1 MEKKIVRYDE
11 KGREIKFTP
20 EELNRLDDSDERNK
34 KSKMLILYPSYSM
47 RDYEKNKYMLDSD
60 AEFQQAIQEI
70 RILKEWFEEIFLIIP
85 EEDQRIL
92 DKKRIPSYVKLIE
105 KRYEY
110 NVGSER
116 FANDVEFFSILS
128 VRMKDKDWYL
138 YTCFTYKWRIYKA
151 AGIDP
156 EKILNTFW
164 HFYPT
169 FDGEDFDSEYLRKSI
184 GIIFRSDKQTN
195 HFLENVPSFPEKKAF
210 MIRSHHG
217 LPFVSSTKI
226 PSGEIKTRCVVL
238 PTRFDH
244 EDFNHTWE
252 SLMVLLGLKA
262 DGLNFRII
270 LCNPNNSGKL
280 SPMMR
285 IADEIGPL
293 SKKRFEEILATEI
306 GVIFVKKE
314 TDYGGTKGA
323 PEYMASNLI
332 FISNDYN
339 LNPLD
344 VMNNDNTMAYNWIKK
359 MLTIP
364 KEEYVRIKQRQKDI
378 ADTHNGKKYTTEE
391 FKKILG
397 DIIG

>member
-1 MEKKIVRYDE
+1 
-11 KGREIKFTP
+11 
-20 EELNRLDDSDERNK
+20 
-34 KSKMLILYPSYSM
+34 
-47 RDYEKNKYMLDSD
+47 
-60 AEFQQAIQEI
+60 
-70 RILKEWFEEIFLIIP
+70 
-85 EEDQRIL
+85 
-92 DKKRIPSYVKLIE
+92 
-105 KRYEY
+105 
-110 NVGSER
+110 
-116 FANDVEFFSILS
+116 
-128 VRMKDKDWYL
+128 MKDKDWYF

-156 EKILNTFW
+156 EKTLYTFW
-164 HFYPT
+164 HIYPT
-169 FDGEDFDSEYLRKSI
+169 FDGEDFDSDYLRKSI
-184 GIIFRSDKQTN
+184 GIIFRSDKQTD
-195 HFLENVPSFPEKKAF
+195 HFLENVPSFPNEKAF

-217 LPFVSSTKI
+217 LPFISSVKI
-226 PSGEIKTRCVVL
+226 SSGEIKARCVVL

-285 IADEIGPL
+285 VADEIGPL

-344 VMNNDNTMAYNWIKK
+344 VMNNDNTTAYNWIKR

-364 KEEYVRIKQRQKDI
+364 REEYVRIKKMQKDI
-378 ADTHNGKKYTTEE
+378 ADIHNGKAYTLYE

-397 DIIG
+397 DIID